1 MNDSISMPAPSL
13 SSIVKFPHQ
22 QTKAQ
27 FACVTASTN
36 VQQETE
42 NECEPFFIDLRKLP
56 PSQIDHL
63 RSTGILTKEDDN
75 QGESSLDIC
84 LLYDKHEAYL
94 SQIWSFDQPSLKSH
108 FVSLDASRTWM
119 IYWTLHACDLLN
131 RLPSEERCERI
142 VETLRLCWSSCASL
156 TLSRS
161 VVESDGLLTKIAA
174 DPSSVAESSS
184 SSDVV
189 TFLHAGGFAGGP
201 GQMPHAATNYAAI
214 LALCILASV
223 TDSALAL
230 LREIRLSIYV
240 WLVSLQDKNGGY
252 RMHHDG
258 EIDVRASYC
267 ILSISQL
274 LHLIPSSPPSSSS
287 SSPNDSILCH
297 PRVVHYL
304 ASCQTFEGGFG
315 GEPFAEAHGGYTFCA
330 TAAVYILQGPF
341 LKKYVDV
348 EGLLGWLARR
358 QMSFEGG
365 FNGRANKLVD
375 GCYSFWQGGAIAIV
389 SQVILEQRTRK
400 GRNAALGADPWLQD
414 DSSDEASSSS
424 AATAT
429 DGLLFDEG
437 MLERYILLCAQDIH
451 GGLRDKPSK
460 ARDFYHSC
468 YNLSGLS
475 VAQHWSAS
483 HRTAV
488 LDEETTTTATPAFG
502 HAQLSLVAKTHPVYN
517 IRVERVRYILE
528 CFREE

>member
-1 MNDSISMPAPSL
+1 MPTRSY
-13 SSIVKFPHQ
+13 SSIVHSPDK

-27 FACVTASTN
+27 FVCVTASTN
-36 VQQETE
+36 LQQETE

-63 RSTGILTKEDDN
+63 RSTDILPKEEDN
-75 QGESSLDIC
+75 EGESSLDIC

-94 SQIWSFDQPSLKSH
+94 SQIWSFDQPALKSH

-142 VETLRLCWSSCASL
+142 VETLRLCWSSCGPL

-161 VVESDGLLTKIAA
+161 VVESDRLLSKIAA
-174 DPSSVAESSS
+174 DLSAGSESSS
-184 SSDVV
+184 SSDVI
-189 TFLHAGGFAGGP
+189 TFMHAGGFAGGP
-201 GQMPHAATNYAAI
+201 GQMPHAATNYGAI
-214 LALCILASV
+214 LSLCILASV

-230 LREIRLSIYV
+230 LREIRLPLYV
-240 WLVSLQDKNGGY
+240 WLVSLQHKNGGY

-267 ILSISQL
+267 ILAIAQL
-274 LHLIPSSPPSSSS
+274 LNLIILSSPSSSS
-287 SSPNDSILCH
+287 NDSILCH
-297 PRVVHYL
+297 PGVVHYL
-304 ASCQTFEGGFG
+304 ASCQTYEGGFG

-330 TAAVYILQGPF
+330 TAALYLLQGPF
-341 LKKYVDV
+341 LTHYVDV
-348 EGLLGWLARR
+348 EALLGWLARR

-389 SQVILEQRTRK
+389 SQIVLAQRTYQTK
-400 GRNAALGADPWLQD
+400 NAAQCSDPWLQD
-414 DSSDEASSSS
+414 ASGDRASSALS
-424 AATAT
+424 AVNAK
-429 DGLLFDEG
+429 DGVLFDEG

-475 VAQHWSAS
+475 VAQHLSAS
-483 HRTAV
+483 HGTAV
-488 LDEETTTTATPAFG
+488 CVDGKETTTATAAPAFG
-502 HAQLSLVAKTHPVYN
+502 HAQRSRVAKTHPVYN
-517 IRVERVRYILE
+517 IRVERVRQILE